1 MAYQDQDGPL
11 TRLRD
16 RLAQALFREPAV
28 VLFERDADDRG
39 APMSGSDR
47 ERQPQ
52 DACA

>member
-28 VLFERDADDRG
+28 VLFARDADDRN
-39 APMSGSDR
+39 APGSRVDR

>member
-28 VLFERDADDRG
+28 VLFERDADARG
-39 APMSGSDR
+39 APVSRADR

>member
-28 VLFERDADDRG
+28 VLFERDADDRN
-39 APMSGSDR
+39 APGSRVER

-52 DACA
+52 DVCA

>member
-1 MAYQDQDGPL
+1 M

-28 VLFERDADDRG
+28 VLFERDADDRNL
-39 APMSGSDR
+39 PVSRTDR

>member
-1 MAYQDQDGPL
+1 MAYQDQDRPL

-28 VLFERDADDRG
+28 VLFERDADDRNL
-39 APMSGSDR
+39 PVSRTDR

>member
-28 VLFERDADDRG
+28 VLFERDADDRN
-39 APMSGSDR
+39 APGSRSDR

>member
-11 TRLRD
+11 TRLRE

-28 VLFERDADDRG
+28 VLFERDADDRN
-39 APMSGSDR
+39 APGSRADR

>member
-16 RLAQALFREPAV
+16 RLAQVLFREPAV
-28 VLFERDADDRG
+28 VLFERDADDRS